1 MPGSAAFI
9 TLCHPGAVHSFLPE
23 MKDYPVTRQT
33 TRIAASVL
41 AAGLS
46 VGALGAP
53 QADAQD
59 LGQMARDGAVNI
71 RMIAEHKTAQIQR
84 DIDNAV
90 RSTAREIAKHPA
102 GKQAVETFAP
112 QLLDAPVATVHRQVA
127 PSAPAPAATPAP
139 ASVGNQ
145 RVVDAAR
152 TKLGSPYVYGANGP
166 SSFDCSGL
174 VQWAYAQTGKSI
186 PRTSGAQIAGGTPVP
201 LNALQPGDI
210 VGFYSGIS
218 HVGIYIGNGQVIH
231 APTSGD
237 VVKIAPMSYMPAV
250 AAARY

>member
-1 MPGSAAFI
+1 M
-9 TLCHPGAVHSFLPE
+9 
-23 MKDYPVTRQT
+23 TRQT
-33 TRIAASVL
+33 TRMAASVL

-46 VGALGAP
+46 VGAFAAP

-71 RMIAEHKTAQIQR
+71 RMIAEYKTAQIQR

-90 RSTAREIAKHPA
+90 RSTAREVAKHPA

-112 QLLDAPVATVHRQVA
+112 HLLDTPVATVQRQVA